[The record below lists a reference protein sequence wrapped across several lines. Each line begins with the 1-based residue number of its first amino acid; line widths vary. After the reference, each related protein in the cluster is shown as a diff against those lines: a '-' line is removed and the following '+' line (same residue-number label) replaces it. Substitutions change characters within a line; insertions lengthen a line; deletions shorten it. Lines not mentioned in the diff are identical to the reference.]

1 MKGFKKTYLI
11 FFFTVPTII
20 EGCVEPFNA
29 ETQGFENALVIDA
42 KLTDEFKRHQIEL
55 SRARPFEQ
63 DTIIAEMNATVTI
76 IEDANNF
83 YDFHEVE
90 QGQYISVNEFDAKQ
104 NSSYELRI
112 TTSDGK
118 SYSSEA
124 VTTPEKIVID
134 NLYVEEETNN
144 LGEEGISILLDSRS
158 ITSGAS
164 YFRYEYEETYKIIA
178 PYWNPFDFDVIDDKG
193 VGEDGDYFEVGL
205 KPKEREERVCYNT
218 AFSMAINQTAT
229 NGLEDNKLERHSI
242 RFINKNN
249 YIISHRY
256 SILVRQ
262 HAQNPDAFSY
272 YQSLNAFSSSENV
285 FFENQPGFLLG
296 NISSESS
303 SDEKILGFFEVTA
316 VTSKRIYFNYKDLF
330 PTEPLPPYYIN
341 CEPVQEPLL
350 WLPTADTHSFDGAG
364 RSPLIEAIQAGL
376 IKYYAT
382 NPDYVETFSIDDL
395 SESTRGPYFAKATAC
410 GDCNVL
416 GSNIK
421 PDFWIE

>member
-1 MKGFKKTYLI
+1 MS
-11 FFFTVPTII
+11 
-20 EGCVEPFNA
+20 CVEPFEA
-29 ETQGFENALVIDA
+29 ETQVFENALVIDA
-42 KLTDEFKRHQIEL
+42 RLTDEFKRHRIEL

-63 DTIIAEMNATVTI
+63 ETSMAELKATVMV
-76 IEDANNF
+76 IEDAKNF

-90 QGQYISVNEFDAKQ
+90 QGQYLSVKEFSAKQ

-118 SYSSEA
+118 SYNSEA
-124 VTTPEKIVID
+124 VTTPEKIAIED
-134 NLYVEEETNN
+134 LYVEIETNN
-144 LGEEGISILLDSRS
+144 SGEEGVSVFLDSRS
-158 ITSGAS
+158 VTNSAS
-164 YFRYEYEETYKIIA
+164 YFRYEYEETYKVIA

-193 VGEDGDYFEVGL
+193 VGEDGDPFEVGL

-218 AFSMAINQTAT
+218 TFSTAINQTAT
-229 NGLEDNKLERHSI
+229 DGLEENKLKRHSI
-242 RFINKNN
+242 RFISKNN

-256 SILVRQ
+256 SILVQQ
-262 HAQNPDAFSY
+262 HVQNLDAFSY
-272 YQSLNAFSSSENV
+272 YQSLNAFSSSESV

-296 NISSESS
+296 NISSETNP
-303 SDEKILGFFEVTA
+303 DEKILGFFEVTA
-316 VTSKRIYFNYKDLF
+316 VTSKRIYFNYQDLF
-330 PTEPLPPYYIN
+330 PLEPLPPYYIN
-341 CEPVQEPLL
+341 CEPIQEPLL
-350 WLPTADTHSFDGAG
+350 WLPTADTHSFDGTG

-382 NPDYVETFSIDDL
+382 NPDYVETFSIDEL
-395 SESTRGPYFAKATAC
+395 NENTRGPYFAKATAC